1 MTYKK
6 TCGTCRFFDDDPTKK
21 HPDCDGACHLNPPI
35 IVNNSRDQ
43 KVLMFTPTDH
53 NSRDQQVLM
62 FTPTDQDF
70 WCGQWEPNSEEMIT
84 AIDGLLGAIFGTKNA
99 ASNESEQ
106 KAPEPE
112 DSWERL
118 EEDARNLVIDYWSC
132 RDADCLDCPVKV
144 EGKNPEQRH
153 GTLSCSI
160 AMAVDILAR
169 AKKLAGVTGDE

>member
-43 KVLMFTPTDH
+43 
-53 NSRDQQVLM
+53 QVLM

-70 WCGQWEPNSEEMIT
+70 WCGQWEPNPEEMIT
-84 AIDGLLGAIFGTKNA
+84 AIDGLLGAIFGTKNE

-118 EEDARNLVIDYWSC
+118 EEDARKVTFDYWSC
-132 RDADCLDCPVKV
+132 KGTGCCDCPSKV
-144 EGKNPEQRH
+144 GGEKPYQRY
-153 GTLSCSI
+153 GTGGCST
-160 AMAVDILAR
+160 AKAVDILAR
-169 AKKLAGVTGDE
+169 AKKLAGVTDDE